1 MWKLIPSFSM
11 SVQEIKQQWSGSDLV
26 TSALLNRR
34 AILLVPILALTGVPL
49 PWPPTAGPGS
59 SDGLCTIYE
68 AEGPESVAP
77 TPGSLEVEPEPRPG
91 SGGAKVTAAAC
102 AGASSRS
109 PKSARLGE
117 LPLGALQAS
126 VVQHLLS
133 RTLLLAA
140 AEGAAAGSEGGSGGS
155 GGGSV
160 SGGSRAP
167 LSDAE
172 LGRWAEL
179 LSPLD
184 ESRASITS
192 VTSFSPDDVA
202 SPQGDWTVVEVETFH

>member
-1 MWKLIPSFSM
+1 M
-11 SVQEIKQQWSGSDLV
+11 
-26 TSALLNRR
+26 
-34 AILLVPILALTGVPL
+34 
-49 PWPPTAGPGS
+49 
-59 SDGLCTIYE
+59 
-68 AEGPESVAP
+68 
-77 TPGSLEVEPEPRPG
+77 
-91 SGGAKVTAAAC
+91 
-102 AGASSRS
+102 
-109 PKSARLGE
+109 
-117 LPLGALQAS
+117 
-126 VVQHLLS
+126 QHLLS

-140 AEGAAAGSEGGSGGS
+140 AEGAAGCSGGPGSAGVGSGT
-155 GGGSV
+155 GGA
-160 SGGSRAP
+160 RTA